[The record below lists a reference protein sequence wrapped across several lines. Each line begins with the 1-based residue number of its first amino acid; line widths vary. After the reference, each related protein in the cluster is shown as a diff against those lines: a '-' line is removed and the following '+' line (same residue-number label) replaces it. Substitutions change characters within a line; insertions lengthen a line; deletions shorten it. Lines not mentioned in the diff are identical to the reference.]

1 MAAAGIGVDMLEIS
15 RMERVI
21 ERRPNFLR
29 RVFTEEE
36 RAYCERSARP
46 AEHYAARWAAR
57 EAVVKALGCGFGN
70 GVGIRDVSVVRDE
83 RGGVRAQL
91 TGGAA
96 KVALEKGVVE
106 VALSISYTRE
116 VAVANAV
123 AVTEAVKP
131 KVDPKEDAAR
141 ALAAS
146 FREAK
151 SVLDEL
157 ERVEDA
163 QMQLPLEQVGADT
176 TAVAASGVADLRA
189 SAARAAAAP
198 VSGQTSPAAA
208 APASSQTSPAGFSPS
223 EPTATPLP
231 AETEPQP
238 STEE

>member
-46 AEHYAARWAAR
+46 AEHFAARWAAR

-70 GVGIRDVSVVRDE
+70 GVGIRDVSVTRDE
-83 RGGVRAQL
+83 RGGVRARL

-96 KVALEKGVVE
+96 KVAMEKGVVE
-106 VALSISYTRE
+106 VALSISYTRD

-131 KVDPKEDAAR
+131 KPDAKADAAR

-163 QMQLPLEQVGADT
+163 QMALPIDAVTPDM
-176 TAVAASGVADLRA
+176 TAVASTAIPDAT
-189 SAARAAAAP
+189 AP
-198 VSGQTSPAAA
+198 APATTPVPAPQAPDATAPSA
-208 APASSQTSPAGFSPS
+208 APAEPEPSPS
-223 EPTATPLP
+223 IND
-231 AETEPQP
+231 P

>member
-1 MAAAGIGVDMLEIS
+1 MAAAGIGVDMLEIA

-36 RAYCERSARP
+36 REYCERTARP

-70 GVGIRDVSVVRDE
+70 GVGIRDVSVTRDE
-83 RGGVRAQL
+83 RGAVRARL

-96 KVALEKGVVE
+96 KAAMEKGVVE
-106 VALSISYTRE
+106 VALSISYTRD

-123 AVTEAVKP
+123 AVTEAIKP
-131 KVDPKEDAAR
+131 KPDAKADAAR

-163 QMQLPLEQVGADT
+163 QMALPIDAVAPDM
-176 TAVAASGVADLRA
+176 TAVASTAVPASTAPAVPA
-189 SAARAAAAP
+189 SAMPSAEPAP
-198 VSGQTSPAAA
+198 A
-208 APASSQTSPAGFSPS
+208 APAPA
-223 EPTATPLP
+223 TII
-231 AETEPQP
+231 TEP

>member
-70 GVGIRDVSVVRDE
+70 GVGIRDVSVARDE
-83 RGGVRAQL
+83 RGVVRARL

-96 KVALEKGVVE
+96 KVAMEKGVVE

-131 KVDPKEDAAR
+131 KVDAKADAAR

-189 SAARAAAAP
+189 SAERVA
-198 VSGQTSPAAA
+198 SSQA
-208 APASSQTSPAGFSPS
+208 APAPSQAFPAGFSPA

-238 STEE
+238 STKE

>member
-29 RVFTEEE
+29 RVFTDEE

-70 GVGIRDVSVVRDE
+70 GVGIRDVSVSRDE
-83 RGGVRAQL
+83 RGAVHAKL

-131 KVDPKEDAAR
+131 KVDAKADAAR

-151 SVLDEL
+151 GVLDEL

-163 QMQLPLEQVGADT
+163 QMSLPIESVSPDM
-176 TAVAASGVADLRA
+176 TAVASTAVATVAA
-189 SAARAAAAP
+189 SADVASAPVPAPADVAPAAAP
-198 VSGQTSPAAA
+198 TN
-208 APASSQTSPAGFSPS
+208 
-223 EPTATPLP
+223 E
-231 AETEPQP
+231 P

>member
-1 MAAAGIGVDMLEIS
+1 MAAAGIGVDMLEIA

-36 RAYCERSARP
+36 REYCERTARP

-70 GVGIRDVSVVRDE
+70 GVGIRDVSVTRDE
-83 RGGVRAQL
+83 RGAVRARL

-96 KVALEKGVVE
+96 KVAMEKGVVE
-106 VALSISYTRE
+106 VALSISYTRD

-123 AVTEAVKP
+123 AVTEAIKP
-131 KVDPKEDAAR
+131 KPDAKADAAR

-163 QMQLPLEQVGADT
+163 QMALPIDAVAPDM
-176 TAVAASGVADLRA
+176 TAV
-189 SAARAAAAP
+189 
-198 VSGQTSPAAA
+198 TSTAV
-208 APASSQTSPAGFSPS
+208 
-223 EPTATPLP
+223 PTATAPAGTVSSAEPLAAPSAEPP
-231 AETEPQP
+231 APAVPATIITEP

>member
-70 GVGIRDVSVVRDE
+70 GVGIRDVSVTRDE
-83 RGGVRAQL
+83 RGGVRARL

-96 KVALEKGVVE
+96 KVAMEKGVVE
-106 VALSISYTRE
+106 VALSISYTRD

-131 KVDPKEDAAR
+131 KPDAKADAAR

-163 QMQLPLEQVGADT
+163 QMALPIDAVAPDM
-176 TAVAASGVADLRA
+176 TAVASTAIPDATAPAPATTPDPAPQAPDATAPSP
-189 SAARAAAAP
+189 AP
-198 VSGQTSPAAA
+198 VEPES
-208 APASSQTSPAGFSPS
+208 SPS
-223 EPTATPLP
+223 IND
-231 AETEPQP
+231 P

>member
-21 ERRPNFLR
+21 ERRPNFLL

-36 RAYCERSARP
+36 RAYCERCARP

-70 GVGIRDVSVVRDE
+70 GVGIRDVSVTRDE
-83 RGGVRAQL
+83 RGVVRARL

-96 KVALEKGVVE
+96 KVAMEKGVVE
-106 VALSISYTRE
+106 VALSISYTRD

-131 KVDPKEDAAR
+131 KPDAKADAAR

-151 SVLDEL
+151 RVLDEL
-157 ERVEDA
+157 ERVEDS
-163 QMQLPLEQVGADT
+163 QMALPIESVAPDM
-176 TAVAASGVADLRA
+176 TAVASTAI
-189 SAARAAAAP
+189 
-198 VSGQTSPAAA
+198 
-208 APASSQTSPAGFSPS
+208 
-223 EPTATPLP
+223 PTNV
-231 AETEPQP
+231 P

>member
-1 MAAAGIGVDMLEIS
+1 MTAAGIGVDMLEIS
-15 RMERVI
+15 RMERVMR
-21 ERRPNFLR
+21 RRPNFLR

-57 EAVVKALGCGFGN
+57 EAVVKALGCGFGG
-70 GVGIRDVSVVRDE
+70 GVGIRDVSVTRDD
-83 RGGVRAQL
+83 RGSARARL

-106 VALSISYTRE
+106 VALSISYTRD

-131 KVDPKEDAAR
+131 KPDARADAAR

-163 QMQLPLEQVGADT
+163 QMALPIDT
-176 TAVAASGVADLRA
+176 LAPDMTAVASTAL
-189 SAARAAAAP
+189 
-198 VSGQTSPAAA
+198 
-208 APASSQTSPAGFSPS
+208 
-223 EPTATPLP
+223 PTNR
-231 AETEPQP
+231 P

>member
-70 GVGIRDVSVVRDE
+70 GVGIRDVSVTRDE
-83 RGGVRAQL
+83 RGGVRARL

-96 KVALEKGVVE
+96 KVAMEKGVVE
-106 VALSISYTRE
+106 VALSISYTRD

-131 KVDPKEDAAR
+131 KPDAKADAAR

-163 QMQLPLEQVGADT
+163 QMAPPIDAVAPDM
-176 TAVAASGVADLRA
+176 TAVASTAIPDATAPAPATTPDPA
-189 SAARAAAAP
+189 PQAPDATAPSAAP
-198 VSGQTSPAAA
+198 DEPES
-208 APASSQTSPAGFSPS
+208 SPS
-223 EPTATPLP
+223 IND
-231 AETEPQP
+231 P

>member
-21 ERRPNFLR
+21 ERRPNFLL

-36 RAYCERSARP
+36 RAYCERCARP

-70 GVGIRDVSVVRDE
+70 GVGIRDVSVTRDE
-83 RGGVRAQL
+83 RGTVRARL

-96 KVALEKGVVE
+96 KVAMEKGVVE
-106 VALSISYTRE
+106 VALSISYTRD

-131 KVDPKEDAAR
+131 KPDAKADAAR

-157 ERVEDA
+157 ERVEDS
-163 QMQLPLEQVGADT
+163 QMALPIESVAPDM
-176 TAVAASGVADLRA
+176 TAVASTAI
-189 SAARAAAAP
+189 
-198 VSGQTSPAAA
+198 
-208 APASSQTSPAGFSPS
+208 
-223 EPTATPLP
+223 PTNV
-231 AETEPQP
+231 P

>member
-21 ERRPNFLR
+21 ERRPNFLL

-36 RAYCERSARP
+36 RAYCERCARP

-70 GVGIRDVSVVRDE
+70 GVGIRDVSVTRDE
-83 RGGVRAQL
+83 RGAVRARL

-96 KVALEKGVVE
+96 KVAMEKGVVE
-106 VALSISYTRE
+106 VALSISYTRD

-131 KVDPKEDAAR
+131 KPDAKADAAR

-157 ERVEDA
+157 ERVEDS
-163 QMQLPLEQVGADT
+163 QMALPIESVAPDM
-176 TAVAASGVADLRA
+176 TAVASTAI
-189 SAARAAAAP
+189 
-198 VSGQTSPAAA
+198 
-208 APASSQTSPAGFSPS
+208 
-223 EPTATPLP
+223 PTNV
-231 AETEPQP
+231 P

>member
-83 RGGVRAQL
+83 RGAVRAQL

-131 KVDPKEDAAR
+131 KVDAKADAAR

-189 SAARAAAAP
+189 SAERAA
-198 VSGQTSPAAA
+198 SSQA
-208 APASSQTSPAGFSPS
+208 APALNQAFPAGFSPA

-238 STEE
+238 STKE

>member
-1 MAAAGIGVDMLEIS
+1 MLEIL

-21 ERRPNFLR
+21 ERRPSFLV

-36 RAYCERSARP
+36 RQFCERCARP

-70 GVGIRDVSVVRDE
+70 GVGIRDVSVTRDE
-83 RGGVRAQL
+83 RGGVRAKL

-96 KVALEKGVVE
+96 RVAMEKGVVE
-106 VALSISYTRE
+106 VALSMSHTRG

-131 KVDPKEDAAR
+131 KPDAKTDAAR

-151 SVLDEL
+151 GVLDEL

-163 QMQLPLEQVGADT
+163 QMALPIDEVGADQ
-176 TAVAASGVADLRA
+176 TAVASSGLADI
-189 SAARAAAAP
+189 RAAADQRLSAGELFFSAKDRGEKGTGQGLAP
-198 VSGQTSPAAA
+198 EDQTNNIHSVSG
-208 APASSQTSPAGFSPS
+208 
-223 EPTATPLP
+223 E
-231 AETEPQP
+231 
-238 STEE
+238 

>member
-21 ERRPNFLR
+21 ERRPNFLT

-36 RAYCERSARP
+36 RAYCERCARP

-70 GVGIRDVSVVRDE
+70 GVGIRDVSVTRDE
-83 RGGVRAQL
+83 RGVVRARL

-106 VALSISYTRE
+106 VALSISYTRD

-131 KVDPKEDAAR
+131 KPDAKADAAR

-157 ERVEDA
+157 ERVEDS
-163 QMQLPLEQVGADT
+163 QMALPIESVAPDM
-176 TAVAASGVADLRA
+176 TAVASTAI
-189 SAARAAAAP
+189 
-198 VSGQTSPAAA
+198 
-208 APASSQTSPAGFSPS
+208 
-223 EPTATPLP
+223 PTNT
-231 AETEPQP
+231 P